1 MAAEFIIGGLAASG
15 ACFFTNPLEV
25 AKTRMQLQG
34 ELVARGQHA
43 VHYRNVVHA
52 FYTIGRVDGL
62 LALQKGLVPAVWYQF
77 VMNGVRLG
85 FYQRVQDMGLT
96 KDRNGHVSVV
106 RSVAAGA
113 FSGGLGAAVASPLYM
128 VSYSINSICG
138 YVCVPPVP
146 LYYIHS
152 VLVADYFTTGR
163 GVKYCDELICMSVDA
178 YLSVCL
184 SLCISVRSHISKT
197 TCPNHIFF
205 AYVNCG
211 HG

>member
-1 MAAEFIIGGLAASG
+1 MALEFLIGGLAASG
-15 ACFFTNPLEV
+15 ACLVTNPLEV

-85 FYQRVQDMGLT
+85 FYQRVNDMGLT
-96 KDRNGHVSVV
+96 KDKNGRVSVG

-113 FSGGLGAAVASPLYM
+113 FSGCLGSAVASPLYM
-128 VSYSINSICG
+128 VSSLNQKYQSTRHK
-138 YVCVPPVP
+138 VC
-146 LYYIHS
+146 
-152 VLVADYFTTGR
+152 
-163 GVKYCDELICMSVDA
+163 
-178 YLSVCL
+178 
-184 SLCISVRSHISKT
+184 
-197 TCPNHIFF
+197 
-205 AYVNCG
+205 
-211 HG
+211 

>member
-1 MAAEFIIGGLAASG
+1 MAVEFLIGGLAASG

-62 LALQKGLVPAVWYQF
+62 LALQKGLVPALWYQF

-85 FYQRVQDMGLT
+85 FYQRVVDRGLT
-96 KDRNGHVSVV
+96 MDKNGRVSLV

-113 FSGGLGAAVASPLYM
+113 FSGCLGSAVASPLYM
-128 VSYSINSICG
+128 VSSCGAINYRRTAGIKFTHRPKIGIRTFCSSVFSLLG
-138 YVCVPPVP
+138 AKVPTENFCSRERKFP
-146 LYYIHS
+146 
-152 VLVADYFTTGR
+152 G
-163 GVKYCDELICMSVDA
+163 
-178 YLSVCL
+178 
-184 SLCISVRSHISKT
+184 
-197 TCPNHIFF
+197 IFAPRNESSGNF
-205 AYVNCG
+205 NTRE
-211 HG
+211 